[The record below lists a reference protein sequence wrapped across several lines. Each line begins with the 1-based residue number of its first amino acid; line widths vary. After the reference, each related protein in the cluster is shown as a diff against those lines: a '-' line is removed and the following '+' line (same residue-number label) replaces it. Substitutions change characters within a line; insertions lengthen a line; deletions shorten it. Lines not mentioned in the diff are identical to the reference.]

1 MPNIKRSDFVQ
12 SIVKA
17 TGLSSQNA
25 KKVAKSLVSDV
36 TAHPGRT
43 LSKEQE
49 KRAVK
54 ALPKALKD
62 LKMKV
67 RGGGLSDERRFRQKF
82 TKTMGEFKEEAGK
95 TETDGKKPLKSATD
109 FLDKVRAGVPG
120 SKESTEAKR
129 PNVVVS
135 GNALGRQ
142 AVKTGDLKDSMPKIR
157 AERVSLAD
165 NAANIETLG
174 HSRQNSEPLAPDI
187 G

>member
-12 SIVKA
+12 SIAKA
-17 TGLSSQNA
+17 TGLSTQNA
-25 KKVAKSLVSDV
+25 KKVAKTLVSDV

-67 RGGGLSDERRFRQKF
+67 RGGGLSDERRFKQKF
-82 TKTMGEFKEEAGK
+82 TKTMGEFKEETGQVAVN
-95 TETDGKKPLKSATD
+95 GKKPLKSAAD
-109 FLDKVRAGVPG
+109 FLDRVRQGVPG
-120 SKESTEAKR
+120 SKETETKR
-129 PNVVVS
+129 PNVAVS

-142 AVKTGDLKDSMPKIR
+142 AEPAPENKEIAPKIK
-157 AERVSLAD
+157 AERVSLSD
-165 NAANIETLG
+165 NYANIETIG
-174 HSRQNSEPLAPDI
+174 HSHQNSEPIAPDI